1 MLMIVAIAAF
11 VLAASCTIPS
21 VSLLL
26 LMAGVGSL
34 IVNLY
39 I

>member
-1 MLMIVAIAAF
+1 MIVAIVAF
-11 VLAASCTIPS
+11 VAAASVTIPS

-26 LMAGVGSL
+26 LMAGIGAL

-39 I
+39 L

>member
-1 MLMIVAIAAF
+1 MLMIVAIVAF
-11 VLAASCTIPS
+11 VAAASVTIPS

-26 LMAGVGSL
+26 LMAGIGAL
-34 IVNLY
+34 ILDHF